1 MKPFTVVT
9 LYSQGLFF
17 EKTLLFL
24 TKSDLV
30 ERVVILSQEP
40 VHLKIPRCRV
50 LVSGPLPSYKTL
62 SLILAGI
69 RTKYLLLLPGIQQIS
84 IEPKALGKILRVA
97 ESIKAGLVYSD
108 FYDEDGPLHPRLR
121 TREPFESNE
130 KIVGQYS
137 YPEKDCI
144 GIGLPARH
152 PLHPKP
158 NLHLFV
164 KVLGLSPLIV
174 PIKNSLRILLLL

>member
-1 MKPFTVVT
+1 MQTILIIMKPFTVVT

-50 LVSGPLPSYKTL
+50 LVSGPLSSYKTL

-69 RTKYLLLLPGIQQIS
+69 RTKYLLLLPGIQANRYKS
-84 IEPKALGKILRVA
+84 RLTVA
-97 ESIKAGLVYSD
+97 YNAIRAAK
-108 FYDEDGPLHPRLR
+108 
-121 TREPFESNE
+121 
-130 KIVGQYS
+130 K
-137 YPEKDCI
+137 K
-144 GIGLPARH
+144 
-152 PLHPKP
+152 
-158 NLHLFV
+158 
-164 KVLGLSPLIV
+164 
-174 PIKNSLRILLLL
+174 